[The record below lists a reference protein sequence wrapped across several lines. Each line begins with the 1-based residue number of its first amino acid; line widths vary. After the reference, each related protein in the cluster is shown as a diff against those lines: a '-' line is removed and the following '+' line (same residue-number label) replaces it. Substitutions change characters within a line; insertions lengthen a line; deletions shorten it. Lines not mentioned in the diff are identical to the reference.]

1 MNGGMKGATTPQD
14 GDYGH
19 NDDGDDHDNDDDDHD
34 YGLIMITMRMDVK
47 FAFQVYTLM
56 SQIAPSSW
64 GHFVICLGLLSIIE
78 LF

>member
-19 NDDGDDHDNDDDDHD
+19 NDDVDGDDHDNDKDDHD
-34 YGLIMITMRMDVK
+34 HGLIMITMRMDVK

-56 SQIAPSSW
+56 S
-64 GHFVICLGLLSIIE
+64 
-78 LF
+78 

>member
-19 NDDGDDHDNDDDDHD
+19 NDNDDDNDNDDH
-34 YGLIMITMRMDVK
+34 GLIMITMRMDVK

-64 GHFVICLGLLSIIE
+64 GHFVICLGLLYFIE